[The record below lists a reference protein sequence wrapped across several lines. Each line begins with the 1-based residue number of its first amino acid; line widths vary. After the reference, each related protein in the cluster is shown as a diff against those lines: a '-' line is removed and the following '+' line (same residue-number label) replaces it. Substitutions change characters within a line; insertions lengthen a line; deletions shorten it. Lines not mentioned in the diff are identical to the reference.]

1 MAVKDFNEAKK
12 QQKKA
17 EKRKPH
23 KVQIAV
29 VVLAVFAIGMA
40 VFGVI
45 IPNYVAAAQYNEESA
60 RIENRISEL
69 NSESSEITDS
79 LKNTDELFNKIAR
92 EEYGYCKPGEKVFYS
107 SSFGE

>member
-12 QQKKA
+12 QQKMA
-17 EKRKPH
+17 ERRKPH
-23 KVQIAV
+23 KVQVAILLV
-29 VVLAVFAIGMA
+29 AVFAIGMA

-45 IPNYVAAAQYNEESA
+45 IPNYVAAAQYNEELA
-60 RIENRISEL
+60 RIEDRISEL